1 MQRKVGHIIRI
12 HTTDQLCILVQSA
25 SVASSSRQAKTPAA
39 MADGLI
45 PSGTCAENLTRTT
58 TRVFA
63 ADAARSTN
71 RTQDLDSDD
80 IR

>member
-1 MQRKVGHIIRI
+1 MQQKVGHIIRI
-12 HTTDQLCILVQSA
+12 HTTDQLCILVQSV

-45 PSGTCAENLTRTT
+45 PSGTLHAVKTT

-63 ADAARSTN
+63 ADAARPTN
-71 RTQDLDSDD
+71 RTEDLDSDD